1 MVSFRVNVTKSEVLK
16 TLLKDVASDYITL
29 FLNKSALFFVYK
41 SKEIYIHR
49 QLPVLE
55 SNGLKSDDMKI
66 MRIDKKDFL
75 GLLNDGGLTFTIEDN
90 MVRIDYHNENGGIN
104 YSLRIGY
111 QEDLY
116 ENYADSVELFASASE
131 YPEVKLEG
139 LGSMLKVAKSLGT
152 TISCDNNVVSV
163 NARGVFIFKE
173 FESCNYTINSKHLDM
188 LRRIAPKANSVKN
201 YIAYHT
207 DEMCVA
213 ITKHRHVEGTEY
225 NFIRGAKSSHKV
237 TFRCN
242 KMLSLVKK
250 LKLSEGEFLLD
261 LEKKEAKFITEK
273 KEFMTDIEVEALLT
287 AKAKKSLEAEDFV
300 LDLTNTQG
308 ASIIKERTIP
318 VITIP
323 PTILKG
329 VLNNI
334 NINDRIT
341 LYIKKQFIVLEVN
354 GIWVAFG
361 KHAM

>member
-1 MVSFRVNVTKSEVLK
+1 MVKFTVNLTKSELLK
-16 TLLKDVASDYITL
+16 TLLKDVDSDYITL
-29 FLNKSALFFVYK
+29 FLNKSVLYFVYK
-41 SKEIYIHR
+41 SREIYIHR

-55 SNGLKSDDMKI
+55 SNGLSEDDVRI
-66 MRIDKKDFL
+66 LRIDKKDFL
-75 GLLNDGGLTFTIEDN
+75 SLVGEGGLSFTIEDN
-90 MVRIDYHNENGGIN
+90 KVRIDYLGEGGILN
-104 YSLRIGY
+104 YSLTIGY

-116 ENYADSVELFASASE
+116 ENYADYIELFETASE

-152 TISCDNNVVSV
+152 TISFENNVVSV

-188 LRRIAPKANSVKN
+188 LRRVTPKANSVKN
-201 YIAYHT
+201 YIAYYT
-207 DEMCVA
+207 DELCVA

-225 NFIRGAKSSHKV
+225 NFIREAKSSHKI

-250 LKLSEGEFLLD
+250 LKLSEGDFVLD
-261 LEKKEAKFITEK
+261 LDNKQAKFITDM

-287 AKAKKSLEAEDFV
+287 AKAKNNLDSNNFVFDLDNASSVSL
-300 LDLTNTQG
+300 
-308 ASIIKERTIP
+308 IKERTLP
-318 VITIP
+318 LITIP

-334 NINDRIT
+334 NVNDSIT

-354 GIWVAFG
+354 NIWVAFG
-361 KHAM
+361 KHLV